1 MQVRCRSNWIYY
13 ELIFVIEKKGV
24 QLTSLRFLLDGVRI
38 KDQDTPKML
47 ELDDGDSIVA
57 VIEMSGG
64 DDI

>member
-1 MQVRCRSNWIYY
+1 
-13 ELIFVIEKKGV
+13 V